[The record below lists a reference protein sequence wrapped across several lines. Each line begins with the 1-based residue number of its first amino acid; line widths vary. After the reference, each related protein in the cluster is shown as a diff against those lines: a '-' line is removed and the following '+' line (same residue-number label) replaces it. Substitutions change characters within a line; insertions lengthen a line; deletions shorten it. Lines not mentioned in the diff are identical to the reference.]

1 MAGLS
6 GLKLVAAQGT
16 VAVPV
21 VQQRRNNLCKR
32 LLEQM
37 ELAKSHAGL
46 VEFAPKRVRTVRDEQ
61 TGAKRQVEAPKRV
74 KPWWATAEN
83 GKLLITV
90 RYGARILELAK
101 GKFAVEVGSERE
113 LVPVLEAIKSAVLAG
128 ELDDAMAASAKRGP
142 AGS

>member
-1 MAGLS
+1 
-6 GLKLVAAQGT
+6 
-16 VAVPV
+16 
-21 VQQRRNNLCKR
+21 
-32 LLEQM
+32 M

>member
-1 MAGLS
+1 M
-6 GLKLVAAQGT
+6 
-16 VAVPV
+16 
-21 VQQRRNNLCKR
+21 
-32 LLEQM
+32 
-37 ELAKSHAGL
+37 
-46 VEFAPKRVRTVRDEQ
+46 RDEQ
-61 TGAKRQVEAPKRV
+61 TGAKRQVEAAKRV

-128 ELDDAMAASAKRGP
+128 ELDDAMAAAAKRDP